1 MSLRFSRPTRIVEF
15 AESVF
20 FANLYVVILVVDA
33 ILCIIGT
40 VVQDSVPD
48 MYFLF
53 SSLAIMGLLCVDIA
67 GHPGGPSLYFRRSM
81 TMLDFMVTVPPA
93 ITDIVLIALGEGSS
107 KLLIVRSLRL
117 LRLLRV
123 ARVPFRAARIQSLD
137 LRRLLSDLLSDS
149 SPIVARLLMFLLII
163 WMLFG
168 AIGMLF
174 FGNCVGVPD
183 DNLPIVDFCAHATGP
198 YANWT
203 RNQLVNSDEDSLGFY
218 QDELDLVLNF
228 NTFGLTFGSLFALTI
243 GNDIGSMMNGYALVV
258 GSASRLYFFTT
269 WIVFNIF
276 FGQVVVAKLLD
287 RVTELYRGRREQMRV
302 LRKRRREVANRRL
315 RAAEELQRIK
325 LEDSEGSTVT
335 TSSGRKT
342 SRYQTVRQLL
352 DDGILP
358 TEAAATVRDVKEALA
373 AAMSRPMHS
382 TENIMPSNSP
392 FVYRPNQED
401 DFNKYCESKIRQR
414 EEMETMTCSAVPG
427 KLLPW

>member
-1 MSLRFSRPTRIVEF
+1 
-15 AESVF
+15 
-20 FANLYVVILVVDA
+20 
-33 ILCIIGT
+33 
-40 VVQDSVPD
+40 
-48 MYFLF
+48 
-53 SSLAIMGLLCVDIA
+53 
-67 GHPGGPSLYFRRSM
+67 M
-81 TMLDFMVTVPPA
+81 TMLDFIVTVPPA
-93 ITDIVLIALGEGSS
+93 ITDIVLIAMGKGSS

-149 SPIVARLLMFLLII
+149 APIVARLLMFLLII

-174 FGNCVGVPD
+174 FGNCIGVPD
-183 DNLPIVDFCAHATGP
+183 DNVPIRSFCAHAAGP

-203 RNQLVNSDEDSLGFY
+203 RGELVNSTDDSLGFY
-218 QDELDLVLNF
+218 QDGLDMVLNF
-228 NTFGLTFGSLFALTI
+228 NTFGYTFGSLFALTI
-243 GNDIGSMMNGYALVV
+243 GNDIGAMMNGYALVV
-258 GSASRLYFFTT
+258 GNASRVYFFTI

-287 RVTELYRGRREQMRV
+287 RVTELYRGRREQMRL
-302 LRKRRREVANRRL
+302 LRQHRRAVAVRRI
-315 RAAEELQRIK
+315 RAAEELQRLK
-325 LEDSEGSTVT
+325 LQDSEDSVS
-335 TSSGRKT
+335 SSQSGRKG

-382 TENIMPSNSP
+382 TENLMPSDSP

-401 DFNKYCESKIRQR
+401 DFNKFCESKIRQR
-414 EEMETMTCSAVPG
+414 DGMETMT
-427 KLLPW
+427 